1 MSKLFS
7 NFVRVIKTSFMS
19 ASEKSILY
27 DELPFWSAPFG
38 LLLLDTVKYK
48 KNIRVL
54 DIGCGY
60 GFPMLELANRLGKG
74 SEVHGLDPSD
84 DAIEVLKEK
93 IRLRAVANAFAVRGM
108 GEYMPFGHDV
118 FDLIIS
124 NNGLNNVNDQGK
136 VLDECFRVCKPGAQM
151 VLTMNLPHTM
161 MEFYDALRS
170 VLENL
175 DLQDCITAMD
185 AHILDKRKPVEY
197 LQELVSDHG
206 FLITS
211 VQPDG
216 FKYRFTS
223 ARAFYDHYLI
233 KHFFLPH
240 WKAFLPEGRQEQILS
255 KAAVILD
262 REAAETG
269 YLEIS
274 VPFVCFD
281 CRKSGI

>member
-1 MSKLFS
+1 
-7 NFVRVIKTSFMS
+7 MS
-19 ASEKSILY
+19 ASEKTLLY

-38 LLLLDTVKYK
+38 ILLLDTLIYK

-60 GFPMLELANRLGKG
+60 GFPMFELADRLGEG

-84 DAIEVLKEK
+84 DAMEVLKEK
-93 IRLRAVANAFAVRGM
+93 IRLRDVTNAFAVQGRG
-108 GEYMPFGHDV
+108 EDMPFGNGV

-124 NNGLNNVNDQGK
+124 NNGFNNVNDQSK
-136 VLDECFRVCKPGAQM
+136 VIRECFRVCKPGAQM

-161 MEFYDALRS
+161 TEFYDALRS

-175 DLQDCITAMD
+175 NLQDCIAAMD
-185 AHILDKRKPVEY
+185 EHIYDKRKPVEY
-197 LQELVSDHG
+197 LQALITDHG
-206 FLITS
+206 FRISS

-223 ARAFYDHYLI
+223 ARAFYRHYLI
-233 KHFFLPH
+233 RNFFLPH
-240 WKAFLPEGRQEQILS
+240 WKEFLPDGRQEDILS
-255 KAAVILD
+255 
-262 REAAETG
+262 EAAKLMDEKAEAAG
-269 YLEIS
+269 HLEIS

-281 CRKSGI
+281 CRKAE